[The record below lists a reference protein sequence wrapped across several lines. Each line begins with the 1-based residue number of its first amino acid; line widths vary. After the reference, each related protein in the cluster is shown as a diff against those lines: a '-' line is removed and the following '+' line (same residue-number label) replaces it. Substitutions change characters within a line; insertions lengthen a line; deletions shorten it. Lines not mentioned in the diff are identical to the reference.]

1 LDSQSALE
9 DRLWIQRIPP
19 KPAKSLKRKR
29 PVENRKLTP
38 TEQHKQKASK
48 KRRTDASIAQE
59 DTSKRTR
66 RGRAAK
72 LQAKIKLDAQAKELA
87 ALQTQA
93 RNSRQ
98 ATRSTRGTTKQPAR
112 PQGTRVSA
120 RLRGAQDDWQ
130 CVPAEW
136 LNETLDVNHESG
148 EDVKST
154 SARNMANGAQYDS
167 VSELTELSDESDD
180 SDIQTKIG
188 KQDQFDRLIREDQA
202 KSFTENF
209 VEWETVS
216 SFWVRQT

>member
-1 LDSQSALE
+1 MDSQSALE

-38 TEQHKQKASK
+38 TEQYKQKASK
-48 KRRTDASIAQE
+48 KRRTDASITQE

-180 SDIQTKIG
+180 SDIQTKIR
-188 KQDQFDRLIREDQA
+188 KQDQFDRLLREDEA
-202 KSFTENF
+202 KSLTENF